1 VKLPKLRIG
10 DLKPAIPIIQG
21 GMALRISTS
30 GLAAAVANEGG
41 IGVIAGSGLSPKELR
56 SEIRQAKALT
66 SGIIGINIMYAVSA
80 FSELMKAAIEEK
92 IDLIISGAGFSRDMF
107 YWGKQAGIPVV
118 PIVSTSK
125 LAVISEK
132 LGASAVIVEGNEAG
146 GHLGT
151 ERSIRDLLPEVKQSV
166 KIPVIAA
173 GGIVDS
179 ADLESILSLSAD
191 GVQMGIRFAA
201 SEESNA
207 AIELKEIYVK
217 SEAKDIVI
225 IDSPVGLPGR
235 AIRNSFT
242 ERIGKDPT
250 IAPDSCS
257 HCLKECTKSFCII
270 KALDRAQRGDV
281 ENGLIFSGK
290 NIEKIKEILSVK
302 KIIDDLI
309 R

>member
-1 VKLPKLRIG
+1 MKLPKLRIG

-107 YWGKQAGIPVV
+107 DWGKEAGIPVV

-225 IDSPVGLPGR
+225 INSPVGLPGR

-242 ERIGKDPT
+242 ERIGKDLT